1 MRHRQFS
8 LPDFCNH
15 FTEERIR
22 TLLLRPEM
30 KREYFGHG
38 ESLLIESINRMS
50 FFETGNYLL
59 WEKATFFKSSGKVVI
74 ENKNDDPLEN
84 HSATAYQNWVIETFL
99 SDSVGDIRVEKKN
112 LEGKLAQWLA
122 RPDNFS
128 NIVSCGGEALILSD
142 NVFGKNIVYRFH
154 PFSSALFCDRL
165 LANLHVRL
173 KINKVTDYSTQQ
185 YDPISANRSSGK
197 D

>member
-112 LEGKLAQWLA
+112 LEGKLV
-122 RPDNFS
+122 RSF
-128 NIVSCGGEALILSD
+128 ILI
-142 NVFGKNIVYRFH
+142 F
-154 PFSSALFCDRL
+154 
-165 LANLHVRL
+165 
-173 KINKVTDYSTQQ
+173 YSFLIRRNGSLGQT
-185 YDPISANRSSGK
+185 ISAILFLAEEKPSFFQIMFLGK
-197 D
+197 ILFIAFIHFLPLFFATVYWQIFT